1 MEIAS
6 KEILGKGNRSSED
19 SEVERAECGEFT
31 HSCDGVSGAA
41 GNKVGSL
48 TLWAWTY
55 VDTSLFGW
63 DF

>member
-6 KEILGKGNRSSED
+6 KEILGKGNRSSEG
-19 SEVERAECGEFT
+19 SEVERAGCEYT

-48 TLWAWTY
+48 THWAWTLGRHI
-55 VDTSLFGW
+55 SIGW